1 MKKEEF
7 ANDEINENVIL
18 YVDKYI
24 KLMISNTKIS
34 YLRKDKYSNLPDC
47 DLIYLNDINYLLPYY
62 DEEILMIEDT
72 TYLIGKTEIIIKD
85 SRVAECLNMLT
96 EREREVLLKS
106 VVLKTLLD
114 EMANDYNVSVRM
126 IKYYK
131 KRAIEKMRKL
141 MK

>member
-47 DLIYLNDINYLLPYY
+47 DLIYLNDINYLLP
-62 DEEILMIEDT
+62 
-72 TYLIGKTEIIIKD
+72 
-85 SRVAECLNMLT
+85 
-96 EREREVLLKS
+96 
-106 VVLKTLLD
+106 
-114 EMANDYNVSVRM
+114 
-126 IKYYK
+126 
-131 KRAIEKMRKL
+131 
-141 MK
+141 